1 MELKK
6 LLRGVE
12 LFGGLTDAEL
22 DEISAICQE
31 KRLNR
36 GEYLAVEGKK
46 GDDLFVITEGAV
58 EVLVGEEQGSPKVLI
73 NLGTGQL
80 IGEMSLVD
88 QGPRSASVRA
98 IQSPTL
104 VQVIHH
110 RDFHTLCQRN
120 THIGYVVMFNM
131 AADLSFKL
139 RHRNLSEG

>member
-12 LFGGLTDAEL
+12 LFGGLTDTEL
-22 DEISAICQE
+22 DEIGTICQE
-31 KRLNR
+31 KRLDR

-80 IGEMSLVD
+80 IGEMSSSNL
-88 QGPRSASVRA
+88 ALRA
-98 IQSPTL
+98 IFAS
-104 VQVIHH
+104 
-110 RDFHTLCQRN
+110 
-120 THIGYVVMFNM
+120 
-131 AADLSFKL
+131 
-139 RHRNLSEG
+139 